1 MKNRLIFKFIVMY
14 AVILLAGFILMS
26 TAGSQMIYRCIL
38 SYEGQKMTSEAVRI
52 ANDESLVAY
61 HRTTDNSYLT
71 SLQALYKNLKG
82 LAAYQSGE
90 IWLIS
95 TSGTVYL
102 NTAAPLDTEDPEV
115 IPDFNPIA
123 LGSDYYSVGTFFDC
137 YDSDHLTVMV
147 PVTSNLK
154 IRGYVAIHKGMDD
167 IYRFREQLLGI
178 MHIFC
183 LIAYALFLPVLIM
196 VYFWVLRPVRR
207 IIDGTRHYSNGDL
220 DHQINVT
227 SHDEMGDLASSLN
240 YMATEMNK
248 TGEYERNFI
257 ANISHDFRSPLTS
270 IKGFVEA
277 MLDGTIPPEMQE
289 KYLRIVLG
297 ETERLTKLT
306 NGILTLNGM
315 DRKQFILNWSD
326 FDINSVIRNTA
337 AAFEGTCR
345 PRQISIQLML
355 TGESLYVHADKE
367 RIQQVLYNLIDNA
380 IKFSKDGSSIE
391 IESDLRHE
399 KIFVKVKDHGCGI
412 PRSSLN
418 KIWDRFYKT
427 DVSRGRERKG
437 NGLGLSIVRE
447 IINQHGQNITVISTE
462 GVGSEFVFSL
472 AAASQ
477 EEA

>member
-167 IYRFREQLLGI
+167 I
-178 MHIFC
+178 
-183 LIAYALFLPVLIM
+183 
-196 VYFWVLRPVRR
+196 
-207 IIDGTRHYSNGDL
+207 
-220 DHQINVT
+220 
-227 SHDEMGDLASSLN
+227 
-240 YMATEMNK
+240 
-248 TGEYERNFI
+248 
-257 ANISHDFRSPLTS
+257 
-270 IKGFVEA
+270 
-277 MLDGTIPPEMQE
+277 
-289 KYLRIVLG
+289 
-297 ETERLTKLT
+297 
-306 NGILTLNGM
+306 
-315 DRKQFILNWSD
+315 
-326 FDINSVIRNTA
+326 
-337 AAFEGTCR
+337 
-345 PRQISIQLML
+345 
-355 TGESLYVHADKE
+355 
-367 RIQQVLYNLIDNA
+367 
-380 IKFSKDGSSIE
+380 
-391 IESDLRHE
+391 
-399 KIFVKVKDHGCGI
+399 
-412 PRSSLN
+412 
-418 KIWDRFYKT
+418 
-427 DVSRGRERKG
+427 
-437 NGLGLSIVRE
+437 
-447 IINQHGQNITVISTE
+447 
-462 GVGSEFVFSL
+462 
-472 AAASQ
+472 
-477 EEA
+477 